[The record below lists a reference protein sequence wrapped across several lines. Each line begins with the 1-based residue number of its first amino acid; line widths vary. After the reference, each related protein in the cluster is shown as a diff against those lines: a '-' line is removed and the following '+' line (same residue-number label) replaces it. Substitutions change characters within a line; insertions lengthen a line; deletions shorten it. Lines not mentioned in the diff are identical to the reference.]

1 MVLDNLVVLA
11 QVLLIFAIIGSVSVY
26 VLSIVDGVLTQ
37 ANATQATAF
46 ITQAYAMFN
55 ILGQFG
61 QVIVVVAV
69 VSILI
74 GMLGVRVGQQG

>member
-1 MVLDNLVVLA
+1 MVMNNLVVLA
-11 QVLLIFAIIGSVSVY
+11 QVLLIFAIISSVSVY
-26 VLSIVDGVLTQ
+26 VLSIVETVIGGST
-37 ANATQATAF
+37 NATNF
-46 ITQAYAMFN
+46 ITQAYSMYN

-74 GMLGVRVGQQG
+74 GMLGVRMGAQG